1 MLYGRETFAA
11 ANSPSWDSPS
21 PAAARLHLGL
31 ARGDPKGT
39 LEHVEGGLWLSQLGG
54 VAAIQ

>member
-11 ANSPSWDSPS
+11 ADSPSWDSP
-21 PAAARLHLGL
+21 PAAARLHLSL

-39 LEHVEGGLWLSQLGG
+39 LEHVQGGLWLSQLGG
-54 VAAIQ
+54 VAAIR